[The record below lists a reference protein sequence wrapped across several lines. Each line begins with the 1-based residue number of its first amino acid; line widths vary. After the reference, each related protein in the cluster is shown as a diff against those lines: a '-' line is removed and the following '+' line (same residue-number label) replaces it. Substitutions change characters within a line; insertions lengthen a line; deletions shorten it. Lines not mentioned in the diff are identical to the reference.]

1 MVAGEADLERRRQEA
16 RPESLGV
23 PRPPSCRGRNLC
35 VVNITV
41 ALVPLFSSGVSVSA
55 WQC

>member
-23 PRPPSCRGRNLC
+23 PGLPSCRGRNLC

-41 ALVPLFSSGVSVSA
+41 ALVPLFSSGVS
-55 WQC
+55 